1 MRSALSRFLA
11 ACALAGLPALAQ
23 AQQSTVVTGR
33 VTGEAGTPIQG
44 VNVGIPQIGVGG
56 LTNAEG
62 EYSFTVAAADAR
74 GVARIVARRI
84 GYQPYNAEVALTG
97 GTVTHDIVLE
107 RSVVELEQVV
117 TTALGIEREKRSL
130 GVAQQQI
137 DGENLAEANES
148 NIVNAL
154 VGKVSGVAITNA
166 GPQGGSSRIV
176 IRGANSIS
184 GNNQPLFIVDGVPV
198 DNSAPSNNGFGGGN
212 GGGIDYG
219 NAIQDINPNDIES
232 VSILKGPNAA
242 ALYGSRA
249 ANGAIIIT
257 TKSGK
262 SRSGFDVTVN
272 QSLSF
277 ETPLRLPDYQNTYG
291 QGSGAE
297 PSRLVIDPTGASGG
311 CSPTMPG
318 GQAAYAECGFD
329 FDEGVGAF
337 VDESWGPLLDGTVRS
352 QFFGEGPWVAH
363 PDNVENFFETGRTS
377 TTNLA
382 LAGSTDRTNLRLSG
396 TYMNQQG
403 LAPGNVLERLSTQ
416 LNGGARLNDRL
427 SADASLQYLKNEG
440 ENRPGTGYD
449 ARNFMQQFIWF
460 GRQVDISRLRDYKD
474 EDGNMFNWN
483 YNYHDN
489 PYWLQ
494 LENKNWDSRD
504 RIIGSGSLKYQA
516 NDWLSGQVRL
526 GTDWY
531 RSYRKRTYAVG
542 TKQSYPDGGFAE
554 ENIYQQESNAELL
567 VTAIRAITPSL
578 STTINVGG
586 NARFNDSKRSDIGA
600 TKLIVPGIYNMSN
613 ALVPATP
620 FDELE
625 EERVNSLFG
634 SAQFG
639 WKDYLFLDVTGR
651 NDWSSTLPEDNNSY
665 FYPSVSTS
673 FIFTDAV
680 PMLTFGNA
688 IQYGKLRASWTR
700 VGNDAAPY
708 QTLAIFPGET
718 VWNSPQSAIARY
730 RVSNQIANADLKP
743 EETTAWEVGTE
754 LRFLDDRVLL
764 DATYYDKSTEN
775 QILAVP
781 VSATSGY
788 TSQVLNA
795 GRITN
800 KGVEVML
807 DLTPIRLDN
816 SFRWNSTVNFAQNDS
831 RVEELYGSTETVVL
845 QSYWSL
851 TVEARKGEKYGALY
865 GNPFLR
871 DASGNLL
878 LRNGRPQRD
887 PQKRVL
893 GHYTPDWTAGWN
905 NSFSYR
911 GLDFS
916 FLFDWKV
923 GGELYSTT
931 AQWGRYSGVLEETV
945 LGRDTGLVIKGID
958 QATGQPN
965 TIRTPAESYWHS
977 TWTIHESN
985 IFDASYVKL
994 REMKLGYT
1002 VPGDFAAR
1010 IGASSMYLS
1019 LVGRNLWLSTDVPH
1033 IDPETAFAAGNVQG
1047 LEFAQFP
1054 SVRSFGF
1061 NVTVTP

>member
-1 MRSALSRFLA
+1 MRSTLSLYLA

-23 AQQSTVVTGR
+23 GQQSTIVTGR
-33 VTGEAGTPIQG
+33 VTADAGTPVQG
-44 VNVGIPQIGVGG
+44 VSVGIPSASVGG
-56 LTNAEG
+56 LTNAQG
-62 EYSFTVAAADAR
+62 EYSFTVPVATGTAR
-74 GVARIVARRI
+74 LVARRI
-84 GYQPYNAEVALTG
+84 GYQPYEATVALTG
-97 GTVTHDIVLE
+97 GTVRHDLVLE

-130 GVAQQQI
+130 GVAQQQVAG
-137 DGENLAEANES
+137 DELAESRETNL
-148 NIVNAL
+148 VNSL

-198 DNSAPSNNGFGGGN
+198 DNSAPTNNGFGGGN
-212 GGGIDYG
+212 GSGIDYG
-219 NAIQDINPNDIES
+219 NTIQDINPNDIES

-262 SRSGFDVTVN
+262 SAGGFDVTVN

-277 ETPLRLPDYQNTYG
+277 ETPLRLPDYQNQYG

-297 PSRLVIDPTGASGG
+297 PSRLFIDPTGGLGG
-311 CSPTMPG
+311 CDPNAPD
-318 GQAAYAECGFD
+318 YAECGFD
-329 FDEGVGAF
+329 FDAGVGAF
-337 VDESWGPLLDGTVRS
+337 VDESWGPALDGTIRS
-352 QFFGEGPWVAH
+352 QFFGEGPWVPA
-363 PDNVENFFETGRTS
+363 PDNVESFFETGRTS

-382 LAGSTDRTNLRLSG
+382 LSGSTDRTNIRLSG
-396 TYMNQQG
+396 TYMNVQG
-403 LAPGNVLERLSTQ
+403 LAPGNVLERSSAQ
-416 LNGGARLNDRL
+416 INGGARINDRL
-427 SADASLQYLKNEG
+427 SADASLQYVKNEG
-440 ENRPGTGYD
+440 QNRPGTGYD

-460 GRQVDISRLRDYKD
+460 GRQVDMSRLRDYKN
-474 EDGNMFNWN
+474 EDGEMFNWN

-489 PYWLQ
+489 PYWLA
-494 LENKNWDSRD
+494 LENDNWDSRD
-504 RIIGSGSLKYQA
+504 RIVASGSMGYQFT
-516 NDWLSGQVRL
+516 DWIRGQVRL

-531 RSYRKRTYAVG
+531 RDFRKRTYAVG
-542 TKQSYPDGGFAE
+542 TKQSFPDGGFE
-554 ENIYQQESNAELL
+554 EQNLYRQESNAEFLL
-567 VTAIRAITPSL
+567 TAQRPLTTSL
-578 STTINVGG
+578 TTTINFGG
-586 NARFNDSKRSDIGA
+586 NARFNDYKRSDLGA

-613 ALVPATP
+613 ALNEATP
-620 FDELE
+620 FDEVE
-625 EERVNSLFG
+625 ERRVNSLYG

-639 WKDYLFLDVTGR
+639 WNDYLFLDVTGR
-651 NDWSSTLPEDNNSY
+651 NDWSSTLPEKNNSY

-680 PMLTFGNA
+680 PALRMGEALG
-688 IQYGKLRASWTR
+688 YGKLRASWTR

-718 VWNSPQSAIARY
+718 VWNSPEGAIARY

-754 LRFLDDRVLL
+754 LRFLDSRVVV
-764 DATYYDKSTEN
+764 DATYYDKATEN

-781 VSATSGY
+781 ISATSGF

-800 KGVEVML
+800 KGVELLLDVM
-807 DLTPIRLDN
+807 PVRLAN
-816 SFRWNSTVNFAQNDS
+816 GFRWNSTVNFAQNDS
-831 RVEELYGSTETVVL
+831 KVAELYGSTETVVL
-845 QSYWSL
+845 QDYWSL

-871 DASGNLL
+871 DEDGNLIV
-878 LRNGRPQRD
+878 RNGRPVRD

-905 NSFSYR
+905 NQFSFR
-911 GLDFS
+911 GVDFN

-931 AQWGRYSGVLEETV
+931 MQWGRYAGVLAETAI
-945 LGRDTGLVIKGID
+945 GRDTGIVVQGID
-958 QATGQPN
+958 EATGLPN
-965 TIRTPAESYWHS
+965 TRRIPAETYWHS

-994 REMKLGYT
+994 REVKLGYS
-1002 VPGDFAAR
+1002 VPADFAAR
-1010 IGASSMYLS
+1010 VGASSMYLS
-1019 LVGRNLWLSTDVPH
+1019 LFGRNLWLSTDVPH

-1054 SVRSFGF
+1054 SLRSFGF
-1061 NVTVTP
+1061 NVSVTP